1 MSKESKIQEL
11 SDDIEVVGPG
21 QMLAQARCKMG
32 LSQQDVADRLNFR
45 TTLVKGIEEENFD
58 PSVPATFNRGYLRNY
73 AKLVNLSAD
82 EVLSAYE
89 MLNIAQ
95 QQCAELQSFS
105 KGTEKQ
111 AESNLIM
118 WISYLILA
126 VLIGSTI
133 VWWLQETKDN
143 NETFIPASL
152 DISTKEIEIED
163 ALVNKSVT
171 DNRRSANTQVES
183 DNIENGNVVKLDD
196 SLHEE
201 QKKTNTIQSEKSEV
215 KVSLAETLMD
225 APIADETQNKAIV
238 TELKSSVVENSET
251 LTQNDLDETSAVNS
265 EVLFTFTGDCWVN
278 IYDATGERLA
288 WGIKKSG
295 YVMTVSGQAPFNITL
310 GKPELVTIEY
320 NENVIDM
327 SQFNRGNIAK
337 FSLPLP

>member
-1 MSKESKIQEL
+1 MNKESNIQAL

-21 QMLAQARCKMG
+21 QMLAQARNKMG

-45 TTLVKGIEEENFD
+45 TTLVKGIEEGVFD
-58 PSVPATFNRGYLRNY
+58 QSIPATFNRGYLRNY
-73 AKLVNLSAD
+73 AKLVNISAD
-82 EVLSAYE
+82 DVISAYE
-89 MLNIAQ
+89 MLNVAQ

-133 VWWLQETKDN
+133 VWWLQET
-143 NETFIPASL
+143 NE
-152 DISTKEIEIED
+152 
-163 ALVNKSVT
+163 N
-171 DNRRSANTQVES
+171 
-183 DNIENGNVVKLDD
+183 
-196 SLHEE
+196 
-201 QKKTNTIQSEKSEV
+201 SEV
-215 KVSLAETLMD
+215 SIFPSQTSLIDPTTIDNKQLESKTLNNSNITPANDSTNDEPNSNEQSKVEISLAETLID
-225 APIADETQNKAIV
+225 APAIEKAQNKEILTGA
-238 TELKSSVVENSET
+238 ELSLVDSSKNLSNSEA
-251 LTQNDLDETSAVNS
+251 NDTVAVNS
-265 EVLFTFTGDCWVN
+265 EVLFTFNGDCWVN

-295 YVMTVSGQAPFNITL
+295 YVMTISGQAPFNVTL

-320 NENVIDM
+320 NEKVIDM

-337 FSLPLP
+337 FSLPLS